1 MKRQNFILDSKKHD
15 LTLGHFLWSGQ
26 RKLLIGL
33 GWVLGAALLLVACAK
48 PSLPSYS
55 AETSPERLL
64 AGYNAQRWY
73 FADVPLDLPLKILK
87 KKKIGVLADPFLLPI
102 NDRLIVTSYNGYL
115 VSLERFKMSDVA
127 RSRLARGISTS
138 PTFFRP
144 LVFIAAEKG
153 KFGLQAYDL
162 LQRKTIWRKKGWF
175 SRSSPLAK
183 ERMVIHAALN
193 GTVAA
198 FNMVTGERIWQYQS
212 PQPITT
218 NMAMRADT
226 LVFCSPNGL
235 LTALHALDGKPLWKM
250 ELAHHVYAA
259 PLIVRNRIYVADY
272 RGSVWQL
279 ELATGK
285 IRARFDGQA
294 PFYQPCTSD
303 GQHVFCMG
311 SNGILRCL
319 SLNLQEK
326 WQRTLPGVP
335 TAPVVVTQNHLIV
348 TTGQKRLFVVQKDSG
363 QVAQTMK
370 LKRRPASAVVADDG
384 LVYMAS
390 EYDALFQ
397 LGKKPRRRP

>member
-1 MKRQNFILDSKKHD
+1 MKRHNFILDSKKHD
-15 LTLGHFLWSGQ
+15 LTFGHFPWLAQ
-26 RKLLIGL
+26 RRLLIGL
-33 GWVLGAALLLVACAK
+33 GWVLGATLLLTACAK
-48 PSLPSYS
+48 PSLPSS
-55 AETSPERLL
+55 AAETSPERLL

-73 FADVPLDLPLKILK
+73 FADVPLELPLKILK
-87 KKKIGVLADPFLLPI
+87 KKKINVLANPFLFPI

-138 PTFFRP
+138 PAFFRP

-162 LQRKTIWRKKGWF
+162 LQRKTIWKKKGWF

-198 FNMVTGERIWQYQS
+198 FNIVTGERIWQYQS

-285 IRARFDGQA
+285 IRARFDAQA

-335 TAPVVVTQNHLIV
+335 TAPVVVTQNHLII